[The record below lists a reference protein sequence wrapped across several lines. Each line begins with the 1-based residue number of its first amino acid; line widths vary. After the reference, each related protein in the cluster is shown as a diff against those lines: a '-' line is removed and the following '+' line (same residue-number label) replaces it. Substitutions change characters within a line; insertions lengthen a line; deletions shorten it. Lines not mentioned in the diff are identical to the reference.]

1 MGIKNTSGQ
10 ILVKALEK
18 QGYVVTRQTGS
29 HIRLTLAGSDGDKH
43 ITIPAHKP
51 LKLGTISSVLKEVS
65 EHLGITKEAL
75 ITLLE
80 L

>member
-10 ILVKALEK
+10 QLVKALEK
-18 QGYVVTRQTGS
+18 QGYVVTRQKGS
-29 HIRLTLAGSDGDKH
+29 HTRLTLSGKNGDKH
-43 ITIPAHKP
+43 LTIPAHKP

-65 EHLGITKEAL
+65 EHLEITKEAL
-75 ITLLE
+75 IVLLE